1 MLLLDLLRKTKVEFE
16 QIMSLGE
23 ASAEAKHL
31 LSFIFKC
38 EIGDL
43 YINGNTAVTESEA
56 KLAEQC
62 IERRLKG
69 EPLAYIIGERW
80 FMGLRFEV
88 NKNVLI
94 PRQDTELLAEA
105 AIQYINE
112 NGTKRVLDMC
122 TGSGCMAVS
131 IGKYTNAEVWAAD
144 ISESALEVAKRNAKD
159 TEINFIQSDL
169 FDKITGRFDLIVCNP
184 PYVTESEYAELMPE
198 VRLYEPKLALVPNYD
213 GLDMYR
219 KIAKDAPNFINAG
232 GALML
237 EIGSSQSRYVTA
249 MLEQSGFE
257 NIQTKKDFARK
268 DRMIFAKRALV

>member
-1 MLLLDLLRKTKVEFE
+1 M
-16 QIMSLGE
+16 
-23 ASAEAKHL
+23 
-31 LSFIFKC
+31 
-38 EIGDL
+38 
-43 YINGNTAVTESEA
+43 
-56 KLAEQC
+56 
-62 IERRLKG
+62 
-69 EPLAYIIGERW
+69 
-80 FMGLRFEV
+80 
-88 NKNVLI
+88 
-94 PRQDTELLAEA
+94 
-105 AIQYINE
+105 
-112 NGTKRVLDMC
+112 
-122 TGSGCMAVS
+122 
-131 IGKYTNAEVWAAD
+131 
-144 ISESALEVAKRNAKD
+144 AKRNAKD